1 MCSDVAFECRR
12 HVTVPSQ
19 PLFPSVNFFS
29 RKKVNLL
36 MNLNGDKIEC
46 IYWNGELARFY
57 VFLTK
62 YIFSIYFENVQV
74 CAWQLLPCH
83 LYNCHLSRY
92 FIDIFVQKN
101 GTIRLESSSQFLG
114 LIESYLSF
122 KKEEIAPG
130 MAAEGE
136 QVLFRDFW
144 IETFLKR
151 LLQEFMQVSTWHWK
165 ELLLS
170 RIKYTYYYHVRVW
183 HMGVYTYASQK

>member
-1 MCSDVAFECRR
+1 M
-12 HVTVPSQ
+12 H
-19 PLFPSVNFFS
+19 
-29 RKKVNLL
+29 LL
-36 MNLNGDKIEC
+36 KWGIGTFLC
-46 IYWNGELARFY
+46 IFDE
-57 VFLTK
+57 
-62 YIFSIYFENVQV
+62 IYFLYLFWKCTGV
-74 CAWQLLPCH
+74 CMAATSMP
-83 LYNCHLSRY
+83 
-92 FIDIFVQKN
+92 FVQLPLVQIFYWHFRAKN

-144 IETFLKR
+144 VETFLKR

-183 HMGVYTYASQK
+183 HMGVYTHASQK